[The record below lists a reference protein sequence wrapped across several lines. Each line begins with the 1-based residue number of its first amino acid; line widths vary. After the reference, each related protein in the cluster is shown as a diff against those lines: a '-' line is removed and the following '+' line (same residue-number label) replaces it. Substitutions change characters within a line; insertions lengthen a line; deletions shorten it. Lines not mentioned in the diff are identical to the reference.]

1 MRISFTRS
9 VSSIP
14 SWEDNDWFRNHGYQS
29 PFDNYLILQWIACIT
44 VDLGFFGFLYHFVNG
59 DPVMDITRAL
69 VSAWNPELSTNTLLY
84 TPHWP
89 WSWQISFLCV
99 VCVYLLLLLAL
110 IVSCLSMTNI
120 RPWGSYYHLLD
131 SFIHHGSF

>member
-9 VSSIP
+9 SSSIP
-14 SWEDNDWFRNHGYQS
+14 SWEDNDWLRNHGYQS

-59 DPVMDITRAL
+59 DPVMDNTRAL

-84 TPHWP
+84 TPRWP
-89 WSWQISFLCV
+89 WSWQISFFHSCV
-99 VCVYLLLLLAL
+99 CAYLLLGSD
-110 IVSCLSMTNI
+110 IVIFVNDQC
-120 RPWGSYYHLLD
+120 
-131 SFIHHGSF
+131 